1 MNKSYSNGHLF
12 KESQSHNQSYNQS
25 YNHNHNV
32 SQNTEILKE
41 VRMNHIKSHKDDK
54 ENKQPKKKKI
64 DSQIVELKD
73 EYMNLIT
80 K

>member
-1 MNKSYSNGHLF
+1 
-12 KESQSHNQSYNQS
+12 
-25 YNHNHNV
+25 
-32 SQNTEILKE
+32 
-41 VRMNHIKSHKDDK
+41 MNHIKSHKDDK